1 MAAMTQRRT
10 ALTDL
15 HMAGLTCDETC
26 RDLRRTDT
34 HTHKLVLQPN
44 GTAPA
49 RAASRARGAAFFG
62 FRASRPRRFFILYKD
77 IIGHIEL

>member
-49 RAASRARGAAFFG
+49 RAASRARGAAFFAHRG
-62 FRASRPRRFFILYKD
+62 RGVFSLYKD
-77 IIGHIEL
+77 IL